1 MALHMNVEKH
11 CKETNSELRYLA
23 LFRVCI
29 TIKGGMILCRGL
41 CPHASKAVKVEVGKE
56 EGTLNRKGV
65 CLKGSGS
72 EACSGKSLSG
82 AVCFRNLSP
91 YPPCHVP
98 WSSTPRT
105 HLPFKT
111 SFWFNSVW
119 RLAIKA
125 FCEPSLF

>member
-41 CPHASKAVKVEVGKE
+41 CPHASKAVKVEVGKG

-82 AVCFRNLSP
+82 AVCFRNL
-91 YPPCHVP
+91 PPTRPAICLGP
-98 WSSTPRT
+98 LPQERIY
-105 HLPFKT
+105 HLKLVFGLT
-111 SFWFNSVW
+111 LSGGWQ
-119 RLAIKA
+119 
-125 FCEPSLF
+125 